1 MSFTCPKWSDNSAE
15 GSPAVP
21 GIFISAGL
29 QHYKEEGTPVDLSY
43 HVGADNL
50 ACWDDGSSNNGSL
63 TCDQTRMA
71 TWTRALVSVQNPTK
85 FELTYVDKWS
95 ESNSEPS
102 RVWSKL
108 PVSVPPGGRRIVTL
122 NNNDRAGLYYRA
134 MLGDQERGYVTMSFT
149 CPKASHN
156 SAEGSSFE
164 TGVFLDAGLQT
175 YERSGT
181 PVNFTYIVDQKNL
194 AGWNSG
200 TSDSGIKACDQTQL
214 NGRAKIVVRNDTEY
228 EVAST
233 HHWDESG
240 GSEGWYFNP
249 DGPIP
254 SNARKLLVLSTND
267 RAGIYYVQNDLE
279 YHLSFTCPKLSHNSA
294 EGSDDSGLQPYEDT
308 GTPVLFEYKLG
319 TRNLACWRSGK
330 YDDGKIV
337 VSKTK
342 V

>member
-1 MSFTCPKWSDNSAE
+1 MTRVKVRFNNTTDYTLIKAQAWGEAWGTEPPTTISAKATANCTVNDDNRAGLVYLATDDAGNEMGFVTISFTCPKLSDNSAE

-43 HVGADNL
+43 HVETNNL
-50 ACWDDGSSNNGSL
+50 ACWEDGSSDNGSL
-63 TCDQTRMA
+63 PCDQTRMA

-95 ESNSEPS
+95 DSDSEPC
-102 RVWSKL
+102 RVWRKL

-134 MLGDQERGYVTMSFT
+134 MLGDQEQGYVTMSFT

-164 TGVFLDAGLQT
+164 TGVVLDAGLQT

-194 AGWNSG
+194 AGWTSG

-214 NGRAKIVVRNDTEY
+214 NG
-228 EVAST
+228 
-233 HHWDESG
+233 
-240 GSEGWYFNP
+240 
-249 DGPIP
+249 
-254 SNARKLLVLSTND
+254 
-267 RAGIYYVQNDLE
+267 
-279 YHLSFTCPKLSHNSA
+279 
-294 EGSDDSGLQPYEDT
+294 
-308 GTPVLFEYKLG
+308 
-319 TRNLACWRSGK
+319 
-330 YDDGKIV
+330 
-337 VSKTK
+337 
-342 V
+342 